1 MVSKERLLNRK
12 ARIDEY
18 IDAFQNK
25 NYKDLLIEKNIIETL
40 EIEEEFDE
48 VAIEETLSY
57 KLNTDNVI
65 NTCKKENAA
74 LEELIE
80 FSDYLINNRS
90 QPDPKLQHLVTI
102 LNNLIHEEKPTLIFA
117 HYIAT
122 LDSAYDEIV
131 RQFSNEIN
139 GIGMFKGSD
148 IWYEINGVRYQSNKY
163 EIKQLLEN
171 GEIQI
176 LLCSEAASE
185 GINLQAADK
194 LINLDVPWVP
204 SMLEQRIG
212 RIARLGQESDEVR
225 IYNLWYPGSY
235 EAKIYS
241 ALLKRIDL
249 LSLAM
254 GHFPQIVSQKIKA
267 EVKAT

>member
-1 MVSKERLLNRK
+1 MK
-12 ARIDEY
+12 
-18 IDAFQNK
+18 
-25 NYKDLLIEKNIIETL
+25 
-40 EIEEEFDE
+40 
-48 VAIEETLSY
+48 
-57 KLNTDNVI
+57 
-65 NTCKKENAA
+65 
-74 LEELIE
+74 
-80 FSDYLINNRS
+80 
-90 QPDPKLQHLVTI
+90 
-102 LNNLIHEEKPTLIFA
+102 KPTLIFA

-122 LDSAYDEIV
+122 LDSAYNEIV
-131 RQFSNEIN
+131 KQFSGNIT

-163 EIKQLLEN
+163 EIKQLLES

-212 RIARLGQESDEVR
+212 RIARLGQESDEVKV
-225 IYNLWYPGSY
+225 YNLWYPNSY
-235 EAKIYS
+235 ESKIYS
-241 ALLKRIDL
+241 ALLKRVDL

-254 GHFPQIVSQKIKA
+254 GHFPEIVSQKIKSEIKHTEDVITSLIDELNSKKA
-267 EVKAT
+267 ETEFIGLSQLWDFDREEHRHLEMCFVKIY